1 MQNRFTEEFAK
12 VTKGAFPMLKF
23 KSATYEKAV
32 GVLTVRFLISAFDAR
47 SFDDGM
53 KEKVNDALKEMFNG
67 VAVHAEYIRTYA
79 DENTV
84 RNKVAE
90 FFNLHN
96 QMVFRKMSPENVRI
110 DITHDYITVTL
121 CFETCLYKIL
131 EAADTVRNLT
141 DFLDENFNPSVEVI
155 LRETQNESPAPV
167 DDESPIDTVVVR
179 NSSLRLIEAEAGEKI
194 YTRGKVSGVNRM
206 AAYIG
211 DVKSAADG
219 AVLCGRISG
228 VTRRTYKNKKFTP
241 DNPKNGPEELPLIRF
256 FLDDTTG
263 RIECVCFPR
272 AEEADAFDALNDGDE
287 IVCAGKVSV
296 SGYNGTLSLA
306 VNALFR
312 AKIDFSC
319 IKPAESKPAPAKY
332 GVLRP
337 EPYTEVQK
345 KTLFD
350 EPESKPVSPFFKG
363 KTFVVFDFETTG
375 LDVST
380 VEPIEIGAAKVVDG
394 KITQTFTSLL
404 DPRCPIPETVVEKTH
419 INDRMVEGMPTFRD
433 VLPDFFKFTRGA
445 VLVGHNISGYDF
457 PLLSRFADEA
467 GYVFDNEVEDTLI
480 LARRYITEAR
490 QFSLESLSRMFGIT
504 HDDAHRA
511 MADVLATVDLLRVI
525 AERM

>member
-1 MQNRFTEEFAK
+1 MQNKFTEEFAK
-12 VTKGAFPMLKF
+12 VTEGAFPMLKF

-47 SFDDGM
+47 SFDDEM
-53 KEKVNDALKEMFNG
+53 KTKVDDALKSIFNG
-67 VAVHAEYIRTYA
+67 VCVRAEYIRTFA
-79 DENTV
+79 DESTV
-84 RNKVAE
+84 RNKIAE
-90 FFNLHN
+90 FFNLRN
-96 QMVFRKMSPENVRI
+96 QMVFRSLTPENVSV
-110 DITHDYITVTL
+110 DISHDFISVTL
-121 CFETCLYKIL
+121 SFETYLYKIL
-131 EAADTVRNLT
+131 EAADTVKNLT
-141 DFLDENFNPSVEVI
+141 EFLDENFNPTIEVVMH
-155 LRETQNESPAPV
+155 EKESASRPV
-167 DDESPIDTVVVR
+167 DDEAPIDTVVVR
-179 NSSLRLIEAEAGEKI
+179 NSSLRLIEAEAVEKI

-211 DVKSAADG
+211 DIKSAADS
-219 AVLCGRISG
+219 AVVCGRVSG
-228 VTRRTYKNKKFTP
+228 VNKRTYKNKKFTP
-241 DNPKNGPEELPLIRF
+241 DNPKNGPEELPLVRF

-263 RIECVCFPR
+263 RMECVCFPKT
-272 AEEADAFDALNDGDE
+272 EEADAFDALNDGDE
-287 IVCAGKVSV
+287 IVCAGKISL
-296 SGYNGTLSLA
+296 SSYNGTLSLA

-319 IKPAESKPAPAKY
+319 IKPAESKPTPARY
-332 GVLRP
+332 TVLRP
-337 EPYTEVQK
+337 EPYTETVK

-350 EPESKPVSPFFKG
+350 EPESKPVSSYFKG

-375 LDVST
+375 LDIST
-380 VEPIEIGAAKVVDG
+380 IEPIEIGAAKVVDG
-394 KITQTFTSLL
+394 KITETFSSLL

-419 INDRMVEGMPTFRD
+419 ITERMVQGMPTFRD

-445 VLVGHNISGYDF
+445 VLVGHNISGFDF

-490 QFSLESLSRMFGIT
+490 QFNLESLSKMFGIT

-525 AERM
+525 ADRM